1 METGV
6 GDRLA
11 RGAVSAIFQA
21 SDGNVTDKQ
30 WQAAFEGW
38 SLEEF
43 MKGEKPAESGRKE
56 TNRRVGTH

>member
-21 SDGNVTDKQ
+21 SDGKITARK
-30 WQAAFEGW
+30 WQDSFEGW

-43 MKGEKPAESGRKE
+43 MKGEKPAETGRKE